1 MTRLQAIQLQGTV
14 LQPIDKITN
23 DARTAVSKICV
34 GIDDMKLLG
43 NKALVFRAE
52 IYPKRLKTLFA
63 DLASIGIKLSRQG
76 LPDIESLQEKME
88 YPLSIHIVSFS
99 DDTDRLVNVP
109 KVPG

>member
-1 MTRLQAIQLQGTV
+1 MTRLKAIQLQGTV
-14 LQPIDKITN
+14 LEPIGSITH

-43 NKALVFRAE
+43 NKALVFSAE
-52 IYPKRLKTLFA
+52 IYPPKLKTLFA

-76 LPDIESLQEKME
+76 LPDMESLQEKME
-88 YPLSIHIVSFS
+88 YPLSIHIISFS
-99 DDTDRLVNVP
+99 EDTDRLVNVP